1 MVVGAGSK
9 GIRADTSGARHSS
22 FPAPSKSHRTRPSS
36 ANGVMTAQMV
46 VQQCVDRLMTCVQ
59 PDAQSEL
66 RRYAIAAYITDL
78 IKRCFHGGSKSRTG
92 VRVNAFM
99 FGSVPLKA
107 YLPDGDVDISIFT
120 DLNSTNPMGQT
131 DLVSSWAIDLKKYLD
146 NEAAL
151 SKKSRDSSTTGK
163 NVGILEIEDVQIIQA
178 EVKLVKCIVSGLE
191 VDVSFNALGGLCGV
205 GFLEWCDRT
214 IGRSHLLKKSIIL
227 VKAWCYYES
236 RLLGA
241 HHGLLSSYALE
252 VMVLFI
258 INIYGTHLMCPLDTF
273 QRFLQ
278 VFAEFDFDNYCLS
291 VFGPIPLDSFPHP
304 HIDEQQLPLGARLL
318 SAEDLRD
325 SVREYSAKPKDSTS
339 AIEWLSPELSCSS
352 SEKPNIQLV
361 KKHLNIMDPLLP
373 SNNLGRSVSRT
384 SYVRMKMAFSHGA
397 KSLTYILQHEPS
409 VASQKISLFF
419 NHTWSSTHRV
429 AIENRMFAA
438 MAAGLPQEYLVLPNQ
453 MQNQASPYH
462 VSQGSMDVLPR
473 PGATLAS
480 RKASSASL
488 PDLAL
493 HPSGINT
500 NAKMGYDTL
509 EASMETHDG
518 VAASP
523 TKRRNDDELGDRQDS
538 IESSGV
544 ATKSQIGS
552 EMSLEL
558 PPSEASIVTTES
570 HMIKPRPRHRR
581 ANSVASTISIGSGT
595 TIFQIPHSIQ
605 TLKFMAGGNSGTV
618 GNGLTSNQQLISN
631 NIEFAR
637 NCQPKLDN
645 QHEWPLNKETE
656 TNQDPTAY
664 LHPGVMQIPTESGT
678 SGTMEQGNRKN
689 NDSSGITYA
698 SVTAHGLTPTSRSRA
713 LSRRDSMSVNASV
726 SVSPRSESSPH
737 LDDTKNAFTMKKA
750 ESLKNSTP
758 GGIANDAD
766 TTGWGPESNR
776 GVDAQ
781 SLSRELK
788 TWSVIAQQPPQVK
801 NSAVIS
807 SGAADNRS
815 SNPSSSDGPQ
825 DKTDDQ
831 PMSWKHKV
839 AQ

>member
-9 GIRADTSGARHSS
+9 GKGGNASGVRHSS
-22 FPAPSKSHRTRPSS
+22 YSASGKNHRVRPSS
-36 ANGVMTAQMV
+36 APGMMTAQMV
-46 VQQCVDRLMTCVQ
+46 VQQCVDRLMTCIQ
-59 PDAQSEL
+59 PDAQSEM
-66 RRYAIAAYITDL
+66 RRYAIAAYVTDL
-78 IKRCFHGGSKSRTG
+78 IKRCFHGGSQNRNG
-92 VRVNAFM
+92 NQVNAFM

-120 DLNSTNPMGQT
+120 DLNSANTIGQAR
-131 DLVSSWAIDLKKYLD
+131 DLASSWAMELKKYLD
-146 NEAAL
+146 SEAAS
-151 SKKSRDSSTTGK
+151 SKKSRDTSSGGK
-163 NVGILEIEDVQIIQA
+163 NVGVLEIEDVQIIQA

-191 VDVSFNALGGLCGV
+191 VDVSFNALGGLCAV
-205 GFLEWCDRT
+205 GFLERCDRT

-241 HHGLLSSYALE
+241 HNGLLSSYALE

-258 INIYGTHLMCPLDTF
+258 INIYGTQLMCPLDTF

-318 SAEDLRD
+318 SAEELRD
-325 SVREYSAKPKDSTS
+325 SVSEYSAKPKDSTS
-339 AIEWLSPELSCSS
+339 AIEWLSPDLSCSS
-352 SEKPNIQLV
+352 SEKPNIQLA

-373 SNNLGRSVSRT
+373 SNNLGRSVSKT

-429 AIENRMFAA
+429 ALENRMFTA

-453 MQNQASPYH
+453 IQNQAAPYH
-462 VSQGSMDVLPR
+462 VSQGSLDLLSR
-473 PGATLAS
+473 PGASLVT
-480 RKASSASL
+480 RKTSSVSL

-493 HPSGINT
+493 HPSNK
-500 NAKMGYDTL
+500 NSSAKLSDNFH
-509 EASMETHDG
+509 EASLETHDG
-518 VAASP
+518 LAPSP
-523 TKRRNDDELGDRQDS
+523 TKRRNEDDLGDRQDS
-538 IESSGV
+538 FESSGV
-544 ATKSQIGS
+544 APKSQIDS

-558 PPSEASIVTTES
+558 PASEASFMTAES
-570 HMIKPRPRHRR
+570 HIMKPRPRHRR

-605 TLKFMAGGNSGTV
+605 TLKFMGGANSGTM
-618 GNGLTSNQQLISN
+618 GYGLASNQQLLVS
-631 NIEFAR
+631 NIEFER
-637 NCQPKLDN
+637 NCQPKQGNHVQQDG
-645 QHEWPLNKETE
+645 QHHKDLE
-656 TNQDPTAY
+656 TNRDPTAY
-664 LHPGVMQIPTESGT
+664 LHPGAITRSDSAVALDQM
-678 SGTMEQGNRKN
+678 NRKSQ
-689 NDSSGITYA
+689 DSFSITYA

-726 SVSPRSESSPH
+726 SVSPRSENSPH
-737 LDDTKNAFTMKKA
+737 MDDAKNTLPVKRA
-750 ESLKNSTP
+750 ESLKSNMAKSNS
-758 GGIANDAD
+758 NDTEEGA
-766 TTGWGPESNR
+766 GQQCNR

-801 NSAVIS
+801 ANAGS
-807 SGAADNRS
+807 SGGSVEHRNGNPMASAAQQEKS
-815 SNPSSSDGPQ
+815 EQSMP
-825 DKTDDQ
+825 
-831 PMSWKHKV
+831 WKHKV
-839 AQ
+839 AK